1 MTDLSDIQQLDW
13 STFWRVLPKDIDPV
27 ETREWLGALESVIEN
42 EGPERATYLLRKL
55 LDHARDKHVPMPP
68 VLNTPYRN
76 TIPLSSQPQFPGN
89 LEIEQRLIALVRWN
103 ALARVVRAN

>member
-42 EGPERATYLLRKL
+42 EGPERATYLLRKWW
-55 LDHARDKHVPMPP
+55 REEKRRGRYVKE
-68 VLNTPYRN
+68 TR
-76 TIPLSSQPQFPGN
+76 PGD
-89 LEIEQRLIALVRWN
+89 LERR
-103 ALARVVRAN
+103 